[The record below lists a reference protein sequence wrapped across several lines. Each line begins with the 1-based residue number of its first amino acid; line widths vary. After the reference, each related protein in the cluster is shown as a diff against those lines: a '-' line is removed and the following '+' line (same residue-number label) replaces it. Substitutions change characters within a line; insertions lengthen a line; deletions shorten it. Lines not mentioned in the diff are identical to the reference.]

1 MWLGCDVDIT
11 IDSLKTAIQVSNP
24 VSQVKGLTSIL
35 KMKMTSVSITNF
47 CHFVN
52 GWRYIGHFSLK
63 SVNKLLNENTKIEV
77 SKTHLNYLVQ
87 KKGPGPGPKVIKSA
101 EFKSVY
107 DHCKSKNLSQGERLV
122 QQTNILP
129 YLVKSLLT

>member
-1 MWLGCDVDIT
+1 MGCDVDIT

-24 VSQVKGLTSIL
+24 VPQVKGLTSIL

-87 KKGPGPGPKVIKSA
+87 KKGLVLG
-101 EFKSVY
+101 
-107 DHCKSKNLSQGERLV
+107 LRLLNR
-122 QQTNILP
+122 QNS
-129 YLVKSLLT
+129 SLCMTTAKARI

>member
-52 GWRYIGHFSLK
+52 GWRYIGHLSLK

-77 SKTHLNYLVQ
+77 LKTLLNYLVQ
-87 KKGPGPGPKVIKSA
+87 K
-101 EFKSVY
+101 
-107 DHCKSKNLSQGERLV
+107 N
-122 QQTNILP
+122 N
-129 YLVKSLLT
+129 